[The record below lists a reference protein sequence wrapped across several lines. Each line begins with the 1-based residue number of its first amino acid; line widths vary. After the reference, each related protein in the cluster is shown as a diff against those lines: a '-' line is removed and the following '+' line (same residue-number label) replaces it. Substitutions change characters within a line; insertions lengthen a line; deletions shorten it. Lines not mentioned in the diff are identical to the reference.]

1 MENIRAR
8 RTVTRRKRSYRMGAR
23 ADAAEQTLLRIQDAA
38 LDLFCSRPFQEVTLH
53 AIAEAAG
60 VTLQTVL
67 RRFGSKENVFTAAA
81 KSRADTIFERRQV
94 PVAGDPASIVES
106 IVASYE
112 EMGDLNWRGVQQ
124 EEQFPLV
131 KRIFDTA
138 RARHRAWVEASF
150 ANVLADVR
158 GDERERR
165 VVLLFAATDFYMWKL
180 FRRDLQL
187 GRAATAARMLD
198 IVRAHLADFRRP
210 R

>member
-1 MENIRAR
+1 MEKAKAR
-8 RTVTRRKRSYRMGAR
+8 RSVTRRKRTYRMGAR
-23 ADAAEQTLLRIQDAA
+23 ADAAEQTLIRIQDSA
-38 LDLFCSRPFQEVTLH
+38 LDLFCARPFQEVTLQ

-67 RRFGSKENVFTAAA
+67 RRFGSKENLFTEAAR
-81 KSRADTIFERRQV
+81 SRTEIIFARRKV
-94 PVAGDPASIVES
+94 PVPGDPVSTVES

-138 RARHRAWVEASF
+138 RARHHAWVEASF
-150 ANVLADVR
+150 ANALEDAR
-158 GDERERR
+158 GSERERR
-165 VVLLFAATDFYMWKL
+165 VLLLFAATDFYMWKL